1 LNASLTV
8 KMTEVVAEAPP
19 IAISEELSE
28 PTKQEEPVMR
38 QGTDTTLASTATE
51 ESTSTSDAELTRQA
65 EELHSME
72 RYFLAA
78 KCLKQVS
85 DQSLLEPKHHRIVE
99 MAENA
104 HKAMLDLLEPNPE
117 THGWSK
123 QGESHGH
130 RDTMIHYKVNVDNS
144 LVCRIETPIE
154 ASLLLP
160 LLSVFNESDL
170 YKTWMPSWRVP
181 KLGISKSVKLAEMG
195 RGNQII
201 QVLVD
206 MPFPF
211 ANRECIEHAY
221 SVDSIDED
229 NAIVVKINSLDP
241 GTHDGIEVEEPEKG
255 IKRVDLDAGLMI
267 RSCPPDH
274 HLLAKSKA
282 LYPPGEKL
290 LLITITQ
297 QIDSHIAG
305 VPLKLV
311 NFFTRT
317 VQGRMWGSLL
327 EVAEDVRDG
336 KRPAHKEAIEAKP
349 ELYGWVEQRI
359 KIMLDKMEEGE
370 PQKKKAIVT
379 SA

>member
-1 LNASLTV
+1 MAV
-8 KMTEVVAEAPP
+8 
-19 IAISEELSE
+19 SEE
-28 PTKQEEPVMR
+28 PTKQEEQVMR
-38 QGTDTTLASTATE
+38 QDTDTTVASSTTE
-51 ESTSTSDAELTRQA
+51 ESTSTSSDADLIRQA
-65 EELHSME
+65 EELHSKE

-104 HKAMLDLLEPNPE
+104 YNAMQELLEPSPE
-117 THGWSK
+117 EHGWTK
-123 QGESHGH
+123 QRELHGH
-130 RDTMIHYKVNVDNS
+130 RDTMIHYKVHADNS
-144 LVCRIETPIE
+144 LVCLIETPIE
-154 ASLLLP
+154 SSLLLP

-170 YKTWMPSWRVP
+170 YKTWMPSWKVP
-181 KLGISKSVKLAEMG
+181 KLGVAKSVKLAEVG

-206 MPFPF
+206 MPFMF
-211 ANRECIEHAY
+211 ANRECIQHAY
-221 SVDSIDED
+221 AVDSIDED
-229 NAIVVKINSLDP
+229 EAIVVKINSLDP
-241 GTHDGIEVEEPEKG
+241 GMHDGIEIEGPESG
-255 IKRVDLDAGLMI
+255 VKRVDYDAGLLI

-282 LYPPGEKL
+282 RYPPGEKL
-290 LLITITQ
+290 LLITISQ

-305 VPLKLV
+305 VPLKMV

-336 KRPAHKEAIEAKP
+336 KRPAHREAIDAKP
-349 ELYGWVEQRI
+349 ELYGWAEERI
-359 KIMLDKMEEGE
+359 KVMFEKMESEEPGE
-370 PQKKKAIVT
+370 KEAIVT